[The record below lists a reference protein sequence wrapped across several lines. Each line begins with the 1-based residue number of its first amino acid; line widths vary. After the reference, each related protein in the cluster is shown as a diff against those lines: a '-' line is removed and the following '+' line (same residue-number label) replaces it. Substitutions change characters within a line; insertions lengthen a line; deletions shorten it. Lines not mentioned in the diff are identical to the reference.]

1 MDLRTR
7 MAMSISETTAESEKV
22 VITRT
27 LALDGNLDDFISVK
41 QRDHNSRVLRLTIKK
56 NQDVTLDLS
65 NTTVLLIIQRP
76 DGIKTKLEGAI
87 VNATGG
93 EVEFSFTKESVSTAG
108 VAKCEVVRLGE
119 DGTTLSSP
127 SFDITIEESLYDD
140 FMLGFGEDEFTVVM

>member
-7 MAMSISETTAESEKV
+7 MAMSIGETTAESEKV
-22 VITRT
+22 VVTRT
-27 LALDGNLDDFISVK
+27 LALDGNLDDSISVK

-65 NTTVLLIIQRP
+65 NAAVILIIQRP
-76 DGIKTKLEGAI
+76 DGIKTKLEGTI
-87 VNATGG
+87 INATGG
-93 EVEFSFTKESVSTAG
+93 EVEFSFTKDSVSTAG

>member
-65 NTTVLLIIQRP
+65 NATVILIIQRP
-76 DGIKTKLEGAI
+76 DGIKTKLEGTI
-87 VNATGG
+87 INATGG

>member
-22 VITRT
+22 VVART
-27 LALDGNLDDFISVK
+27 LLLYGDINKPVSVK
-41 QRDHNSRVLRLTIKK
+41 QRDHNSRVLRLTLKK
-56 NQDVTLDLS
+56 TLDTSLDLS
-65 NTTVLLIIQRP
+65 NATVLLIIQRP
-76 DGIKTKLEGAI
+76 DGIKTKLEGTI
-87 VNATGG
+87 INTTGG

>member
-65 NTTVLLIIQRP
+65 NATVILIIQRP
-76 DGIKTKLEGAI
+76 DGIKTKLEGTI
-87 VNATGG
+87 INATGG
-93 EVEFSFTKESVSTAG
+93 EVEFSFTKDSVSTAG

-127 SFDITIEESLYDD
+127 SFDITVEESLYDD

>member
-7 MAMSISETTAESEKV
+7 MAMSINKTTAESEKV

-27 LALDGNLDDFISVK
+27 LALNGNLDDFISVK

-65 NTTVLLIIQRP
+65 NATVILIIQRP
-76 DGIKTKLEGAI
+76 DGIKTKLEGTI
-87 VNATGG
+87 INATGG
-93 EVEFSFTKESVSTAG
+93 EVEFSFTKDSVSTAG

>member
-7 MAMSISETTAESEKV
+7 MEMSISEATTESEKV
-22 VITRT
+22 VVTRT
-27 LALDGNLDDFISVK
+27 LILSGNLNEPISVK
-41 QRDHNSRVLRLTIKK
+41 QRDHNSRVLRLTLRKSLGSS
-56 NQDVTLDLS
+56 LDLS
-65 NTTVLLIIQRP
+65 NATGLLIIQRP
-76 DGIKTKLEGAI
+76 DGIKTKLEGTI
-87 VNATGG
+87 INATGG
-93 EVEFSFTKESVSTAG
+93 EVDFSFTKDSVSTAG

>member
-27 LALDGNLDDFISVK
+27 LALYGNLDDFISVK

-65 NTTVLLIIQRP
+65 NATVILIIQRP
-76 DGIKTKLEGAI
+76 DGIKTKLEGTI
-87 VNATGG
+87 INATGG
-93 EVEFSFTKESVSTAG
+93 EVEFSFTKDSVSTAG

-127 SFDITIEESLYDD
+127 SFDITVEESLYDD

>member
-7 MAMSISETTAESEKV
+7 MEMSISEATAESEKV

-65 NTTVLLIIQRP
+65 NATVILIIQRP
-76 DGIKTKLEGAI
+76 DGIKTKLEGTI
-87 VNATGG
+87 INATGG

>member
-7 MAMSISETTAESEKV
+7 MEMSISETTAESEKV
-22 VITRT
+22 VVART
-27 LALDGNLDDFISVK
+27 LILSGNLNEPISVK
-41 QRDHNSRVLRLTIKK
+41 QRDHNSRVLRLTLRKSLGSS
-56 NQDVTLDLS
+56 LDLS
-65 NTTVLLIIQRP
+65 NATVLLIIQRP
-76 DGIKTKLEGAI
+76 DGIKTKLEGT
-87 VNATGG
+87 VTNATGG
-93 EVEFSFTKESVSTAG
+93 EVEFSFTKDSVSTAG

>member
-7 MAMSISETTAESEKV
+7 MAMSISKTTTESEKV

-41 QRDHNSRVLRLTIKK
+41 QRDHNSRVLRLIIKK

-65 NTTVLLIIQRP
+65 NATVLLIIQRP
-76 DGIKTKLEGAI
+76 DGIKTKLEGTI
-87 VNATGG
+87 INATGG